1 MTKSGDGEAKGQNEV
16 RFCFYD
22 LLGGIARSPMILDE
36 TEFDAM
42 CKALAGTPK
51 LKKIIAKLAR

>member
-1 MTKSGDGEAKGQNEV
+1 MTKSGDGEAKGQIEV

-42 CKALAGTPK
+42 RKALAGTPK